1 MADAELKRLKYE
13 RGQLKAELTRFEKFL
28 NTVDTMDQIENIEF
42 RSGEIQTLLDK
53 FKTSQT
59 QIEIMYLKEF
69 PSNFDEAEAEN
80 EREIFENRYYAALSK
95 SKQISIAAAATLASA
110 LGGCAPPLLGD
121 LYDVTYKSPSS
132 TSQPAL
138 PSVTARLP

>member
-28 NTVDTMDQIENIEF
+28 NTVDTIDQIENIEF

-59 QIEIMYLKEF
+59 QI
-69 PSNFDEAEAEN
+69 
-80 EREIFENRYYAALSK
+80 
-95 SKQISIAAAATLASA
+95 
-110 LGGCAPPLLGD
+110 
-121 LYDVTYKSPSS
+121 
-132 TSQPAL
+132 
-138 PSVTARLP
+138 